1 MESKFIDG
9 QKTLL
14 VVFNCE
20 NEITQK
26 HYFVGDHKIKVWYE
40 EDLMAKF
47 DEFDEPAVNEIQKL
61 ISDINSTLENI

>member
-1 MESKFIDG
+1 MESKFVEG

-14 VVFNCE
+14 VVFNSE

-40 EDLMAKF
+40 EDLMLKF
-47 DEFDEPAVNEIQKL
+47 DQPAVNEIQNL
-61 ISDINSTLENI
+61 ISDINSTIEKIST